1 MKIPIAIAVA
11 LTMSAF
17 AHAEQDVSQLGSSAT
32 TPFITGYTLAKSR
45 AAELGS
51 LGRLWD
57 GYRMNVVRGDIGE
70 SVAERAFFGAP

>member
-1 MKIPIAIAVA
+1 MRIPIAIAVV

-17 AHAEQDVSQLGSSAT
+17 AHAERDAPRLESAAT
-32 TPFITGYTLAKSR
+32 TPFITGCALARRR

-57 GYRMNVVRGDIGE
+57 G
-70 SVAERAFFGAP
+70 